1 MPRGRSTSL
10 FPFFDENEK
19 QAYRILLCGS
29 KKGFIGWVCQT
40 HEHTVK
46 REKTFKRLT
55 ACEHDD
61 ERERGKDP
69 RTSCQKD
76 PSDSDLAWDSTLIF
90 NSSRENEPLP
100 TSKKVFRG
108 EVFPSKSSHIFYRIK
123 NSRFC
128 RRWKESYHFLPWSV
142 GSRIKSGLTH
152 THFFVEEISKPD
164 GFLSA
169 MMIQLAGQELIY
181 LQFRFLHRKIRGI
194 TISLFSLSL
203 SLILVV
209 KVVLQSGVQQIRT
222 LAARCKWQGLIKAR
236 YKRDESE
243 RIENKKEVSF
253 YDASFACLMRARA
266 LQNLGAINY
275 AQSLYLS
282 HFSLY
287 ETAHT
292 RTHAHAHIKS
302 VLPVWCTNTNEPGA
316 SENSL
321 SSVTPPRSDE
331 YLLHVQG

>member
-1 MPRGRSTSL
+1 MRAWRS
-10 FPFFDENEK
+10 
-19 QAYRILLCGS
+19 
-29 KKGFIGWVCQT
+29 
-40 HEHTVK
+40 
-46 REKTFKRLT
+46 
-55 ACEHDD
+55 
-61 ERERGKDP
+61 RERGKDP

-282 HFSLY
+282 HFSLRDC
-287 ETAHT
+287 TH
-292 RTHAHAHIKS
+292 THARTCAYKKRSPGLVHKHKWAGSIRKFSLLCHTSTLGWIFMSRANALFHEKN
-302 VLPVWCTNTNEPGA
+302 VLKNSWFRWNSPLLL
-316 SENSL
+316 SE
-321 SSVTPPRSDE
+321 RSR
-331 YLLHVQG
+331 QP